1 MTTLR
6 HLFLALLGLVLG
18 TAGLRAA
25 HDPAGAYAWIRQQQ
39 RPSGLFAN
47 QQEDTFS
54 GLYVDALA
62 AFCLVHQ
69 GEVAAAEKLFD
80 HLDAWRK
87 DKAHWGDELSKQ
99 GFPQAWNADTGEA
112 DLASDRWVGDNAWL
126 LLALEYHRKKTGSDR
141 YAGMRDA
148 VADWLVALQDPAD
161 GGIWAGFNRNG
172 AMKHKS
178 TEGNLDCYAALTMR
192 PEARAGVHRWL
203 TEKMWVPTENRFR
216 TGSTSDYTALDC
228 VSWAVAA
235 LGADYAK
242 ILEYAEKHYVRS
254 APMDALPGKTA
265 EGFGDLP
272 GKDRVWFEG
281 TGEMIVAY
289 RVAGRDADAERWIA
303 AMDAVAVPA
312 QTVGHGWPCS
322 SNDPAWRGASTHPF
336 IASGAWYLMGVWKLN
351 PMNPASW

>member
-1 MTTLR
+1 MTSLR
-6 HLFLALLGLVLG
+6 KLFFASLGLVLV

-25 HDPAGAYAWIRQQQ
+25 AGAEGAYAWIRQQQ
-39 RPSGLFAN
+39 RPSGLVAN
-47 QQEDTFS
+47 QQEDSFS

-62 AFCLVHQ
+62 AFCFIRQ
-69 GEVAAAEKLFD
+69 GDVAAAEKMFD
-80 HLDAWRK
+80 HIDSWRK
-87 DKAHWGDELSKQ
+87 DPAHWGSTLAKQ
-99 GFPQAWNADTGEA
+99 GIPQAWNADTGEA

-126 LLALEYHRKKTGSDR
+126 LLALEYHRKKTGSER
-141 YAGMRDA
+141 YAGLRDA
-148 VADWLVALQDPAD
+148 IADWLVALQDPAD
-161 GGIWAGFNRNG
+161 GGVWAGFNRQG

-178 TEGNLDCYAALTMR
+178 TEGNLDCYAVLTMR

-203 TEKMWVPTENRFR
+203 TEKMWIPAENRFR
-216 TGSTSDYTALDC
+216 TGSTVDSTALDV

-242 ILEYAEKHYVRS
+242 CLPYAEKHYIRS

-272 GKDRVWFEG
+272 GKDRIWFEG

-312 QTVGHGWPCS
+312 KTVGLGWPCS